1 MLSNCGA
8 REDSFEGPLDNK
20 AIKPVNPKGTQSW
33 IFIRR
38 TDAEAKA
45 SVIWPPDENSQLI
58 RMDPDSG
65 KYSKQKEIESK
76 MLDDITDSK
85 DLS

>member
-1 MLSNCGA
+1 MLLEKTLES
-8 REDSFEGPLDNK
+8 PLDCTEV
-20 AIKPVNPKGTQSW
+20 KPVNPKGNQSQ

-65 KYSKQKEIESK
+65 KYSKQEEIESK